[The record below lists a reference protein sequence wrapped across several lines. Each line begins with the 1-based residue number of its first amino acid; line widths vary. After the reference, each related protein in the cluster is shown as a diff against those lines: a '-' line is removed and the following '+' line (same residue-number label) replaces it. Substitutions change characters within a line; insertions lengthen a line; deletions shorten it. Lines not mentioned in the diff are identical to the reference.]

1 MAGPATPAATG
12 GRTEDL
18 DVVLPS
24 DGGKPEAPAVNK
36 DRGEDATV
44 ETPQANVKSA
54 DAGGATASRCEP
66 AEVKLEGE
74 DGVVE
79 PEAGPEPEETK
90 PEGV

>member
-18 DVVLPS
+18 DVVLPF
-24 DGGKPEAPAVNK
+24 DGGKPEAPVANK
-36 DRGEDATV
+36 DRGEDALV

-54 DAGGATASRCEP
+54 DAGGATESRREP

-79 PEAGPEPEETK
+79 PEAGLEPEETK